1 VARLSKSEAAKRLGI
16 TRKTLYR
23 HIRQGRITVEPDG
36 MLDTTELLA
45 RGYTLDTFP
54 VDQGDRMSRVD
65 TSVYERLIE
74 QLTSERDRLRH
85 DLDTAQAEKAQLLE
99 MIRTL
104 SLPPARV
111 ERDDSGVVLR
121 FRTWFWGRPR

>member
-23 HIRQGRITVEPDG
+23 HIQQGRITVEPDG

-45 RGYTLDTFP
+45 RGYTLDTSP
-54 VDQGDRMSRVD
+54 VDQGDRMSQVD

-74 QLTSERDRLRH
+74 QLTSERDRIRH

-111 ERDDSGVVLR
+111 ERDDSGLLSR

>member
-1 VARLSKSEAAKRLGI
+1 MARLSKSEAAKRLGI

-23 HIRQGRITVEPDG
+23 HIQQGRITVEPDG

-45 RGYTLDTFP
+45 RGYTLDTSP
-54 VDQGDRMSRVD
+54 VDQGDRMSQVD

-74 QLTSERDRLRH
+74 QLTSERDRIRH

-111 ERDDSGVVLR
+111 ERDDSGLLSR